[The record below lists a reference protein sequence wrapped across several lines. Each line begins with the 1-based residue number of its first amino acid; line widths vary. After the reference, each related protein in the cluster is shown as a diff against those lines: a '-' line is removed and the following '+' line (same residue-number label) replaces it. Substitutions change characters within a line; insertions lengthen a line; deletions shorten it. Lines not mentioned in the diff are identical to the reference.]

1 MIGCI
6 NVGRREEMEN
16 RISKNF
22 KWSEFTKSDT
32 ATRFHIQNEIVDWDV
47 RDNIIALVWEVLQ
60 PLRDSW
66 GGPLF
71 INSGFRSAELNK
83 AVGGAETSQ
92 HVKGEAADIACSDP
106 ISLAK
111 LAKRMRLSYDQL
123 IIYDSFVH
131 ISHKR
136 DGDNRGEIL
145 YSPKYR
151 GPKNL

>member
-1 MIGCI
+1 MTDYI
-6 NVGRREEMEN
+6 NVGRRGEMES
-16 RISKNF
+16 RISKSF

-32 ATRFHIQNEIVDWDV
+32 ATRLRIQNEITDWDV
-47 RDNIIALVWEVLQ
+47 RDNIIALVEEVLQ

-71 INSGFRSAELNK
+71 INSGYRCSELNK
-83 AVGGAETSQ
+83 AVGGVPTSM
-92 HVKGEAADIACSDP
+92 HCKGMAADVACSDP

-111 LAKRMRLSYDQL
+111 LAKRMRLPYDQL

-151 GPKNL
+151 GPKL